1 MQIHKHIDL
10 VAEQNKGVAVL
21 VEADHMCACVR
32 GVKHNSTMKT
42 ARMSGAFLD
51 KGDLTRQEFYDFV
64 RDLK

>member
-1 MQIHKHIDL
+1 
-10 VAEQNKGVAVL
+10 
-21 VEADHMCACVR
+21 MCACVR

-51 KGDLTRQEFYDFV
+51 SGDLTRQEFYDFV